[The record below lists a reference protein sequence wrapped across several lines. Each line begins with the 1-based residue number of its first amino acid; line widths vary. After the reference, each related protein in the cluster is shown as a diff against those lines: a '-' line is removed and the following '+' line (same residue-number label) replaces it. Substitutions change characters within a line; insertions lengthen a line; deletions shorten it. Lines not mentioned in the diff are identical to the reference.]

1 MRTIYFYLLL
11 ALFVVNAQAQISVA
25 PPALFMNSNNRF
37 GTFIVENKT
46 GESQEV
52 SIKFRF
58 GYPTSD
64 SIGNLSMQ
72 YDDTVTEAQYS
83 LTGWVK
89 GFPRKF
95 ILMPGAQQIVRLT
108 TQPPPNLIDGM
119 YWSRIITSAQP
130 QTKRIDTVRAG
141 ITTQINL
148 VFEQITTILYGKGT
162 LSTGLEIADPFIVE
176 DSANVRLVWKTIKK
190 GNAPYFGTAEVKLFD
205 ENGSAIDTTVE
216 TLGIYATMNK
226 KASFDRT
233 KLKPGK
239 YVAEIKFVTERNDI
253 ASDNII
259 QLPPIAKKIAFTI
272 K

>member
-1 MRTIYFYLLL
+1 MRTTYFYLLL
-11 ALFVVNAQAQISVA
+11 ALLFINAQAQISVA

-46 GESQEV
+46 GEPQEV

-72 YDDTVTEAQYS
+72 YEDTISEAQYS
-83 LTGWVK
+83 LDAWIK

-95 ILMPGAQQIVRLT
+95 VLMPGAQQIVRLT
-108 TQPPPNLIDGM
+108 TQPPADLKDGM

-130 QTKRIDTVRAG
+130 QTKRIDTVRGG
-141 ITTQINL
+141 ITTQINI
-148 VFEQITTILYGKGT
+148 VFEQITTVLYGKGKLNADLDIT
-162 LSTGLEIADPFIVE
+162 DPFIVE
-176 DSANVRLVWKTIKK
+176 DSASIRLVWKTIKK
-190 GNAPYFGTAEVKLFD
+190 GNAPYFGTAEVKLFN
-205 ENGSAIDTTVE
+205 ENGSEVDEIVE
-216 TLGIYATMNK
+216 TLGIYATMYK
-226 KASFDRT
+226 KASFDRN

-239 YVAEIKFVTERNDI
+239 YIAQIKLMTERDDI
-253 ASDNII
+253 ATENII
-259 QLPPIAKKIAFTI
+259 QLPPIVKKVAFTV

>member
-1 MRTIYFYLLL
+1 MRILYFYLLL
-11 ALFVVNAQAQISVA
+11 ALFMVDAQAQISVA

-46 GESQEV
+46 GEMQEV

-72 YDDTVTEAQYS
+72 YDDTVTEALYS
-83 LTGWVK
+83 LTGWIK

-95 ILMPGAQQIVRLT
+95 ILMPGAQQIIRLT

-130 QTKRIDTVRAG
+130 QAKRIDTVRAG
-141 ITTQINL
+141 ITTQINI
-148 VFEQITTILYGKGT
+148 VFEQITTVLYGKGT
-162 LSTGLEIADPFIVE
+162 LNTSIEITDPSIVE
-176 DSANVRLVWKTIKK
+176 DSAGVRLVWKTVKK
-190 GNAPYFGTAEVKLFD
+190 GNAPYFGTAKVKLLD
-205 ENGSAIDTTVE
+205 EAGNVVDETIE
-216 TLGIYATMNK
+216 TLGIYTTMNK
-226 KASFDRT
+226 KATFNRN
-233 KLKPGK
+233 KIKPGK

-253 ASDNII
+253 SSDNII
-259 QLPPIAKKIAFTI
+259 QLPPIVKKIAFTI

>member
-1 MRTIYFYLLL
+1 MRTIYFCLLL
-11 ALFVVNAQAQISVA
+11 ALFLADAQAQISVS
-25 PPALFMNSNNRF
+25 PPALFMNSSNRF

-46 GESQEV
+46 GEPQEV
-52 SIKFRF
+52 SVKFRF
-58 GYPTSD
+58 GYPASD

-72 YDDTVTEAQYS
+72 YEDTIAEAQYS
-83 LTGWVK
+83 LTGWIK

-95 ILMPGAQQIVRLT
+95 ILMSGAQQIVRLT
-108 TQPPPNLIDGM
+108 TQPPPDLIDGM

-130 QTKRIDTVRAG
+130 QAKRIDTVRTG
-141 ITTQINL
+141 ITTQINI
-148 VFEQITTILYGKGT
+148 VFEQITTVLYGKGKLNT
-162 LSTGLEIADPFIVE
+162 SIEIKDPFIIE
-176 DSANVRLVWKTIKK
+176 DSASVRIVWKTEKK
-190 GNAPYFGTAEVKLFD
+190 GNAPYFGTAIVKLSD

-216 TLGIYATMNK
+216 ILGIYATMNK
-226 KASFDRT
+226 KASFDRN

-259 QLPPIAKKIAFTI
+259 QLPPIVKKIAFAI

>member
-1 MRTIYFYLLL
+1 MRTRYFYLLL
-11 ALFVVNAQAQISVA
+11 ALFIVETQAQISVS

-46 GESQEV
+46 GEPQEV
-52 SIKFRF
+52 SVKFRF
-58 GYPTSD
+58 GYPASD

-72 YDDTVTEAQYS
+72 YEDTITEAQYS
-83 LTGWVK
+83 LTDWIK

-95 ILMPGAQQIVRLT
+95 VLMPGAQQIVRLT
-108 TQPPPNLIDGM
+108 TQPPADLKDGM

-130 QTKRIDTVRAG
+130 QTKRIDTVRTG
-141 ITTQINL
+141 ITTQINI
-148 VFEQITTILYGKGT
+148 VFEQITTVLYGKGA
-162 LSTGLEIADPFIVE
+162 LSTDLEIADPFIAE
-176 DSANVRLVWKTIKK
+176 DSTSIRLVWKTIKK

-205 ENGSAIDTTVE
+205 ENGSEVDEAVE

-226 KASFDRT
+226 KASFDRN

-239 YVAEIKFVTERNDI
+239 YVAEIKFISERSDI
-253 ASDNII
+253 SSDNIV
-259 QLPPIAKKIAFTI
+259 QLPPITKKVAFTI